1 MSLIK
6 VSTCKQPVQR
16 FDCNI
21 TSDIKKFIEYGRM
34 ALEIGNK
41 SGIDR
46 YSGIHRYLLDEG
58 EYAWMPVKERV
69 IFNPAPTLFKSGIA
83 DYYAETLSAGH
94 PQRLRGY
101 DNYKGRLLFV

>member
-1 MSLIK
+1 MSLIR
-6 VSTCKQPVQR
+6 VSTFKQPVQR

-21 TSDIKKFIEYGRM
+21 TSDIKKLIEYGRM

-46 YSGIHRYLLDEG
+46 YSGIHRYLLDGG
-58 EYAWMPVKERV
+58 EHAWMPVKERI

-83 DYYAETLSAGH
+83 DYYADTVSAGH
-94 PQRLRGY
+94 PNRLYGFA
-101 DNYKGRLLFV
+101 KFEGQLFV

>member
-6 VSTCKQPVQR
+6 VDTCKQPVQR

-21 TSDIKKFIEYGRM
+21 TSDIREFIEYGRM

-46 YSGIHRYLLDEG
+46 HSGIHRYLLDEG
-58 EYAWMPVKERV
+58 QYAWMPVKERL
-69 IFNPAPTLFKSGIA
+69 IFNPAPTLFKAGRA
-83 DYYAETLSAGH
+83 EYYADTMSAGH
-94 PQRLRGY
+94 PNRLYGFA
-101 DNYKGRLLFV
+101 KFEGQLFV

>member
-16 FDCNI
+16 FDCYVNSNM
-21 TSDIKKFIEYGRM
+21 TKLIECGRT
-34 ALEIGNK
+34 ALDIGNK

-58 EYAWMPVKERV
+58 QYAWMPVKERL
-69 IFNPAPTLFKSGIA
+69 IFNPAPTLFKRGIA
-83 DYYAETLSAGH
+83 DYHAETLSAGH
-94 PQRLRGY
+94 PLRLRGY
-101 DNYKGRLLFV
+101 DRYQGRLFV

>member
-1 MSLIK
+1 MSLIR

-16 FDCNI
+16 FDCSI
-21 TSDIKKFIEYGRM
+21 MSDIKKLIEYGRM

-83 DYYAETLSAGH
+83 DSSPDTMRAGH
-94 PQRLRGY
+94 PDRLYGFA
-101 DNYKGRLLFV
+101 KFEGQLFV

>member
-1 MSLIK
+1 MSLIR

-21 TSDIKKFIEYGRM
+21 MSDIKKLIGYGRM

-46 YSGIHRYLLDEG
+46 YSGIHRYLLDGG
-58 EYAWMPVKERV
+58 EHAWMPVKECI
-69 IFNPAPTLFKSGIA
+69 IFNPAPTLFKSGIV
-83 DYYAETLSAGH
+83 DYYADTMRAEH
-94 PQRLRGY
+94 PNRLYGFA
-101 DNYKGRLLFV
+101 KFEGQLFV

>member
-1 MSLIK
+1 MNVIR

-16 FDCNI
+16 FGCNI
-21 TSDIKKFIEYGRM
+21 TSDIKKLIEYGRM

-46 YSGIHRYLLDEG
+46 YSGIHRYLLDGG
-58 EYAWMPVKERV
+58 EHAWMPVKERV

-83 DYYAETLSAGH
+83 DYYVDTMRAVH
-94 PQRLRGY
+94 PYRLYGFA
-101 DNYKGRLLFV
+101 KSEGQLFV